1 MKNNPYSVAHG
12 LQIQAIFSNIAKR
25 YDLLNHIL
33 SFGADF
39 YWWHSMATISGAT
52 HGCLF
57 LDVAAGTGDSSL
69 ALVKKGAEVISTD
82 FTSAMLKLGIDKFKH
97 KDKNHLI
104 LASIEADAQYLP
116 FKSNTFDGVTICY
129 GIRNI
134 ENRCKAYQEFL
145 RVLKPK
151 KHLTILE
158 FSEPIHLWL
167 RVIYYSYIRYI
178 LPKIGTLLSGS
189 PEAYNYLHASIR
201 SFPKQEELA
210 KALGNAGFTS
220 VNWVN
225 LSGGIVAIHTAQ
237 KPNESINY

>member
-1 MKNNPYSVAHG
+1 MQKNQSIVSHP
-12 LQIQAIFSNIAKR
+12 LKIQAIFSNIAGR

-39 YWWHSMATISGAT
+39 YWWHRMATMSGAA
-52 HGCLF
+52 HGLLF

-69 ALVKKGAEVISTD
+69 ALVKKGAEVVSTD

-104 LASIEADAQYLP
+104 LGSVEADAQYLS

-134 ENRCKAYQEFL
+134 ENRYKAYREFL

-151 KHLTILE
+151 QYLTILE
-158 FSEPIHLWL
+158 FSQPTYLWL
-167 RVIYYSYIRYI
+167 RIIYNSYIRHI
-178 LPKIGTLLSGS
+178 LPRIGTLLSGA
-189 PEAYNYLHASIR
+189 PEAYNYLYTSIQ
-201 SFPKQEELA
+201 SFPNQERLA
-210 KALGNAGFTS
+210 KELRDAGFIN
-220 VNWVN
+220 VNWIN

-237 KPNESINY
+237 KLSS